1 MKSFF
6 RKGKRT
12 VKAVKSKIVIYRL
25 IPVKRVTTV
34 QTEVIRVTMDRKQ
47 TMPKQRKMKTMKRKR
62 RQS

>member
-1 MKSFF
+1 MK
-6 RKGKRT
+6 
-12 VKAVKSKIVIYRL
+12 AKIVIYRF

-34 QTEVIRVTMDRKQ
+34 QKEMIRVTMDRKH

>member
-1 MKSFF
+1 MKA
-6 RKGKRT
+6 K
-12 VKAVKSKIVIYRL
+12 IYRL

-34 QTEVIRVTMDRKQ
+34 QTTMMRVTMDRKQ

>member
-1 MKSFF
+1 MKYFF

-25 IPVKRVTTV
+25 IPV
-34 QTEVIRVTMDRKQ
+34 QTAMMTMDRKQ

>member
-1 MKSFF
+1 MKFFF

-12 VKAVKSKIVIYRL
+12 VKAEKAKIVIYQL

-34 QTEVIRVTMDRKQ
+34 QTAMMTMDRKQ

>member
-1 MKSFF
+1 MKAE
-6 RKGKRT
+6 
-12 VKAVKSKIVIYRL
+12 KAKIVIYQL

-34 QTEVIRVTMDRKQ
+34 QTAMMTMDRKQ